1 MKKMNN
7 KGFSM
12 VELIIVIDIM
22 AILAGA
28 IAPALIRYIDKSRKS
43 NDVASGKA
51 INTAIESAMTD
62 EDIFAYLTSAA
73 DDKVVT
79 ITITPGQATSDGED
93 KEAKDSGA
101 IKIEGATKST
111 DMPDDIDTQA
121 KSEIGTNIGEK
132 TPKIKYKKDKAEKF
146 VAYINNKGTIYVYAV
161 TKDGAIEATKLG
173 EDGKGAW
180 QLVPEVSKKYSK

>member
-7 KGFSM
+7 KGFSL
-12 VELIIVIDIM
+12 VELIIVIAIM

-43 NDVASGKA
+43 NDVTSGKA
-51 INTAIESAMTD
+51 IKTAIESAMTD